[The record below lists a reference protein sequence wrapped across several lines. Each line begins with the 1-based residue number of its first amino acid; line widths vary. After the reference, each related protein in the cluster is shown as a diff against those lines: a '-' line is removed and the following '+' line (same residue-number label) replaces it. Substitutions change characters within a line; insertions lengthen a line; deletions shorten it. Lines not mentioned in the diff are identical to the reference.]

1 MILPSRL
8 PRRKSST
15 PSPETDGA
23 GTIPATEDVAL
34 PAFQFQDDVQLNAKD
49 TAAAL
54 DEMELQY
61 PLDEVDDR
69 PPIYVF
75 TGHGW
80 REPTRAQEALAM
92 TIPFGDPEDPPRVQ
106 FGMGLR
112 DCNGQISPYVRTEN
126 DDVCV
131 APSELMQV
139 DTSALVEAGAG
150 AGNRGVQTNPSLLD
164 PKTPVK
170 RKSTKRTKSPPP
182 PLSGPGTPS
191 RKRKATSSS
200 SPSKTRE
207 RRKSVNIASTSNL
220 SSIAES
226 PDEPQASTST
236 SHTTKSHTT
245 MANSHAYLADSD
257 ADDDDDED
265 DQATLVGSPFKRPAL
280 SNSPP
285 RKTRPPISSF
295 SSKGSIRPP
304 SSSGSVRPPSSTGK
318 GKGNG
323 KASSPLKPKA
333 ATTFAGYQCQM
344 PGCTFTA
351 SSPQHIKHH
360 YESFQHGRVTR
371 GASRWEG

>member
-1 MILPSRL
+1 
-8 PRRKSST
+8 
-15 PSPETDGA
+15 
-23 GTIPATEDVAL
+23 
-34 PAFQFQDDVQLNAKD
+34 
-49 TAAAL
+49 
-54 DEMELQY
+54 
-61 PLDEVDDR
+61 
-69 PPIYVF
+69 
-75 TGHGW
+75 
-80 REPTRAQEALAM
+80 M
-92 TIPFGDPEDPPRVQ
+92 TIPFQDPDDPPRVQ

-139 DTSALVEAGAG
+139 DASAVVDARTIGCPAATSSNLSPLE
-150 AGNRGVQTNPSLLD
+150 S

-170 RKSTKRTKSPPP
+170 RRSTKRAKSPPP
-182 PLSGPGTPS
+182 PTPS
-191 RKRKATSSS
+191 RKRKAPSS
-200 SPSKTRE
+200 SPTKTRE

-236 SHTTKSHTT
+236 STSH
-245 MANSHAYLADSD
+245 NYLADP
-257 ADDDDDED
+257 DDDDD

-285 RKTRPPISSF
+285 RKTLLPISSF